1 MPASADKVLL
11 VVSSPEVAGEVA
23 AAGKVQLVEST
34 VEVAAEVA
42 AAGDAEAAPPIDARQ
57 VPRRRVLSLAIHMLL
72 TDSFLVDTPP

>member
-42 AAGDAEAAPPIDARQ
+42 AAGDAEAAPA
-57 VPRRRVLSLAIHMLL
+57 H
-72 TDSFLVDTPP
+72 

>member
-1 MPASADKVLL
+1 MCTPGQGLIHRKKSSNVISQPKRMPASADKVLL

-42 AAGDAEAAPPIDARQ
+42 AAGDAEAAPA
-57 VPRRRVLSLAIHMLL
+57 H
-72 TDSFLVDTPP
+72 